1 MYYKQKQL
9 NVFQREQKPWT
20 KLDLRKLLKIRLSYK
35 TGIFG
40 EFLSWNR
47 MRENFVLN
55 PKGKK
60 IESKQIDNNLELGAG
75 VE

>member
-1 MYYKQKQL
+1 MGDQ
-9 NVFQREQKPWT
+9 T
-20 KLDLRKLLKIRLSYK
+20 ISYK

-47 MRENFVLN
+47 MRENFILN
-55 PKGKK
+55 AKGKK
-60 IESKQIDNNLELGAG
+60 IESKQIDYNLELGAG